1 MAILLRSSPERF
13 GLPPFPEI
21 FERARAEG
29 RSSEAFIFVWAL
41 IAIPVA
47 GLLQTPLALA
57 RRAKIGAGWAL
68 IAGYW
73 LYVAV
78 TAGVAWHVQDFFPAT
93 DAPGKN
99 GGWFGSAIMM
109 VIGTP
114 LFVVGSGGVFR
125 QVREGDSTPAA
136 QIRDHLAAVTVLCC
150 TLIGAV
156 TGLTVGFG
164 FAFPRDG
171 FPAMFL
177 PGGILWGALA
187 GAALGMRAGALLT
200 NSADSRRRMT
210 DDAKSFTRKATAMLA
225 CCLCASQIGWLLP
238 VWAVALAG
246 LAAPYVLFVVAGRY
260 ERLGWWVQLRQI
272 QVPKEAMY

>member
-1 MAILLRSSPERF
+1 M
-13 GLPPFPEI
+13 
-21 FERARAEG
+21 
-29 RSSEAFIFVWAL
+29 

-47 GLLQTPLALA
+47 GLLHTPLALA
-57 RRAKIGAGWAL
+57 RRAKIGTGWAL

-99 GGWFGSAIMM
+99 GGWFGAAIMM

-125 QVREGDSTPAA
+125 QVREGDSTAAA
-136 QIRDHLAAVTVLCC
+136 QIRDQLAAVTVLCC

-156 TGLTVGFG
+156 TGLTVGF
-164 FAFPRDG
+164 AFDFPQDG

-187 GAALGMRAGALLT
+187 GAALGMRAGALIT
-200 NSADSRRRMT
+200 NSPDSHRRMT
-210 DDAKSFTRKATAMLA
+210 ADAKSFARTAASILT
-225 CCLCASQIGWLLP
+225 CCLCVSQLGWFLP
-238 VWAVALAG
+238 VWAVALIG
-246 LAAPYVLFVVAGRY
+246 LPAPFVLFVVAGRF
-260 ERLGWWVQLRQI
+260 ERLGRWVEYRQI
-272 QVPKEAMY
+272 EVPKEAMY